1 MGKLRYHMASLH
13 DPHPSPTQR
22 AVNFRSRFQREQKVE
37 LKAAGWVP
45 PTLVGPEPWASLS
58 LYSTFLRKDNMV
70 GSGSREACNFPMEFH
85 PISTGNSE
93 AKNLWVFFIEEG
105 NDAWKGREI
114 SPLTALIKSRGGI

>member
-1 MGKLRYHMASLH
+1 M
-13 DPHPSPTQR
+13 
-22 AVNFRSRFQREQKVE
+22 E

-58 LYSTFLRKDNMV
+58 LYSTFLRKDNMA

-93 AKNLWVFFIEEG
+93 AKNL
-105 NDAWKGREI
+105 
-114 SPLTALIKSRGGI
+114 